1 MKYAPLFIGAACFG
15 SLALTGCEQ
24 AQEAKNAYSAI
35 ATTTKAAKEIN
46 NNMEASQS
54 RLEERKKRGDTLA
67 LNYKELQK
75 YLPASP
81 AGYTPDGDPEGQ
93 STNMANM
100 HMSTASQKYKKGD
113 QTLRV
118 SLIDYNSA
126 APLFMGATA
135 MMNTGMEMEDDNQLM
150 RGIKM
155 DKEGVKGMETLEK
168 KEHKATVTLGIG
180 DRFLATVEASGQD
193 NTDLVKSV
201 AESLSLDELAKK

>member
-1 MKYAPLFIGAACFG
+1 MKHFLSVCAACA
-15 SLALTGCEQ
+15 SLAMAGCEQ

-35 ATTTKAAKEIN
+35 ATTTKAAKEMSN
-46 NNMEASQS
+46 SMQAAQS
-54 RLEERKKRGDTLA
+54 RQEERKQRGDTLA

-81 AGYTPDGDPEGQ
+81 AGYTADGGPEGQ

-113 QTLRV
+113 QTLSV
-118 SLIDYNSA
+118 ALVDYNSA

-135 MMNTGMEMEDDNQLM
+135 MMNSGLEMEDDNQLT
-150 RGIKM
+150 RGLKL
-155 DKEGVKGMETLEK
+155 DKTGVKGMETLDK
-168 KEHKATVTLGIG
+168 KEHKATVVMGIG

-201 AESLSLDELAKK
+201 ARNLDLDALAKR

>member
-1 MKYAPLFIGAACFG
+1 MKSFSLPLCAAACL
-15 SLALTGCEQ
+15 LAFTGCEQ

-35 ATTTKAAKEIN
+35 ATTTKAAKEMA
-46 NNMEASQS
+46 NNMEATQS
-54 RLEERKKRGDTLA
+54 RLEERKKHGDTLA

-81 AGYTPDGDPEGQ
+81 AGYTADGGPEGQ

-113 QTLRV
+113 QTLNV

-126 APLFMGATA
+126 APLFAGATA

-150 RGIKM
+150 RGIKL
-155 DKEGVKGMETLEK
+155 DKAGVKGMETLEK
-168 KEHKATVTLGIG
+168 KNHKASVTLAIG

-201 AESLSLDELAKK
+201 AEGLSLDELVKK